1 MEGDLD
7 GFWQFAWPGGDAK
20 SVDDEVHDFPG
31 AVGER
36 IDRGIGAF
44 FELQRIAV
52 ETHGCAGAA
61 GDDDRKIASEHFRG
75 VQSDL
80 ARCIPIARVEGGLAA
95 AGLVFGENDFHAEMF

>member
-7 GFWQFAWPGGDAK
+7 GFWQFAGPGGDAK
-20 SVDDEVHDFPG
+20 AVDDEVHDFPS

-61 GDDDRKIASEHFRG
+61 GDDDRKIASEHFSG

-80 ARCIPIARVEGGLAA
+80 ARGIPIT
-95 AGLVFGENDFHAEMF
+95 

>member
-7 GFWQFAWPGGDAK
+7 GFWQFAGPRGDAK
-20 SVDDEVHDFPG
+20 AVDDEVHDFPG

-61 GDDDRKIASEHFRG
+61 GDDDRKIASEHFSG

-80 ARCIPIARVEGGLAA
+80 ARGIPIA
-95 AGLVFGENDFHAEMF
+95 

>member
-7 GFWQFAWPGGDAK
+7 GVWQFAGPRGDANA
-20 SVDDEVHDFPG
+20 VDDEVHDFPG

-80 ARCIPIARVEGGLAA
+80 ARGIPIARVEGGLAA

>member
-7 GFWQFAWPGGDAK
+7 GFWQFAGPSGDAK
-20 SVDDEVHDFPG
+20 AVDDEVHDFPG

-52 ETHGCAGAA
+52 EAHRGAGTA
-61 GDDDRKIASEHFRG
+61 GDDDWKITSEHFRS

-80 ARCIPIARVEGGLAA
+80 ARGIPIA
-95 AGLVFGENDFHAEMF
+95 